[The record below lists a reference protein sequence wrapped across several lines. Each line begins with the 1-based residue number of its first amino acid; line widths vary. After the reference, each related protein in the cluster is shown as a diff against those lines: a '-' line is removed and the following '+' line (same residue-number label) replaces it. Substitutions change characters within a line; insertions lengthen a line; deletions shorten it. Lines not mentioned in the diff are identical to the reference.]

1 MPGTMRP
8 NPLTVGWGSDEQG
21 IFKSGEPV
29 TRPGKANPFSL
40 KPFDPNGGGDLDSP
54 AGQPGDAGDSS
65 AQQDYSQEGPGVMP
79 QLLKE
84 NASATDALAKLK
96 TSAGRLQGVMDGLTK
111 LGEMGDTVEIKDVV
125 DQASRFITLG
135 LGAKAIA
142 AVLVDAPTQ
151 SQEALAGW
159 VGQLG
164 QHVAQLQA
172 ANNLAI
178 KNAGFDLAN
187 NGMKLLLAGKAQS
200 NSAKMQGGAQP
211 QGGGAPPP
219 DQSGGAPP
227 DQSGAPSPDASAQPP
242 QGM

>member
-1 MPGTMRP
+1 MPGTLRP
-8 NPLTVGWGSDEQG
+8 NPLTVGWGADQQG
-21 IFKSGEPV
+21 VYKSGEPV
-29 TRPGKANPFSL
+29 TRPGKSNPFSL

-65 AQQDYSQEGPGVMP
+65 QSQDYSQEGPGVMP
-79 QLLKE
+79 ALLQQ
-84 NASATDALAKLK
+84 NASATETLAKLK
-96 TSAGRLQGVMDGLTK
+96 TSAGRLQGIMDGLTK

-200 NSAKMQGGAQP
+200 NSAKMAQGQPPAGGGQAAPDPNAQP
-211 QGGGAPPP
+211 DPNAPPAQP
-219 DQSGGAPP
+219 DPN
-227 DQSGAPSPDASAQPP
+227 AQPP